1 MGSLPGDRVRERER
15 EAGHVLPENDPVARS
30 VDEALELAAGP
41 GDYLLGLVA
50 GRSDLLPVRHPG
62 EHVVAHGV
70 EAAIDHLRTTRA
82 VEELPAAGLAEKH
95 GRNVGS

>member
-1 MGSLPGDRVRERER
+1 MGPLPGDRVRERER
-15 EAGHVLPENDPVARS
+15 EAGHVLAEHDPVARS
-30 VDEALELAAGP
+30 VDEALELRPGAG
-41 GDYLLGLVA
+41 DDLLGLVA
-50 GRSDLLPVRHPG
+50 GRGDLLPVRHPG

-70 EAAIDHLRTTRA
+70 EAAVDHLRAARA